1 MNEITFTPEKKRILD
16 FAKDKFLREGFYKIS
31 MDSIAEELQISKK
44 TIYKYF
50 TSKDALVKEVVDYLM
65 QDSSHKI
72 FAKVNTSDD
81 AFTKIVSM
89 FEVASQLFIT
99 FSDKWMNDLKFH
111 SDHWERIDEFRTKKM
126 YSTLTQI
133 INQGKE
139 EEIFI
144 DFPTEIIITMLISS
158 IRAIVNPDFIFHN
171 KFSFNQALSI
181 VFQIV
186 FEGISTEK
194 GKKLFYKSLDRFKI

>member
-1 MNEITFTPEKKRILD
+1 MTPEKKRILEYS
-16 FAKDKFLREGFYKIS
+16 KEKFFREGFYKTS

-50 TSKDALVKEVVDYLM
+50 PSKDALVKEVVDLIM
-65 QDSSHKI
+65 LESSTKI
-72 FAKVNTSDD
+72 FETVNTDED

-89 FEVASQLFIT
+89 FEVASGIFIK
-99 FSDKWMNDLKFH
+99 FSDKWLNDIKLH

-126 YSTLTQI
+126 YSVLTKI
-133 INQGKE
+133 IDQGKE
-139 EEIFI
+139 EKLFL
-144 DFPTEIIITMLISS
+144 DLSTEIIITMLVAC
-158 IRAIVNPDFIFHN
+158 IRAIVNPEFIYIS
-171 KFSFNQALSI
+171 KYSFSQALAI

-194 GKKLFYKSLDRFKI
+194 GKKLFHKSLDRFKK